1 MTTEDRTQR
10 IIQRLAE
17 AAEETPDL
25 SSFYELHHKLFRL
38 QGEARADIAAT
49 LELAD
54 EEALKART
62 SQGLPMLSF
71 AQLPIAAE
79 RFARLATAIAA
90 ALSEHVPDLAGQRL
104 PDDAATWLSLAERR
118 FEEGQVNPERAERTA
133 ELTLAEMA
141 TDLALKPYLEWAADQ
156 VLPHLDLE
164 RWKRGYCPI
173 CGGPPDFTIL
183 EEEVGARFLICS
195 RCAAEWPFRRLGCP
209 FCDTNDY
216 SKLFYYLSDDEVYRL
231 YVCQECHHY
240 LKGIDLR
247 KATHRVV
254 LEAERITTVAMDVA
268 AQREGY
274 RS

>member
-10 IIQRLAE
+10 ILQRLAE

-25 SSFYELHHKLFRL
+25 SGFYELHQKLFRL
-38 QGEARADIAAT
+38 QGEARADIAAA

-62 SQGLPMLSF
+62 AQGLPMLSF
-71 AQLPIAAE
+71 AQLPIAAG
-79 RFARLATAIAA
+79 RFATLATAVAA
-90 ALSEHVPDLAGQRL
+90 VLSEYDPDLGKQAL
-104 PDDAATWLSLAERR
+104 PDDAAAWLSLAERR
-118 FEEGQVNPERAERTA
+118 FEEGRVNPERAERTA

-141 TDLALKPYLEWAADQ
+141 VDLALKPYLEWAADQ
-156 VLPHLDLE
+156 VLPHLNLE
-164 RWKRGYCPI
+164 RWKRGYCPV
-173 CGGPPDFTIL
+173 CGGPPDFAVL
-183 EEEVGARFLICS
+183 EEETGARYLICS

-209 FCDTNDY
+209 FCNTNDY

-231 YVCQECHHY
+231 YVCQECRHY
-240 LKGIDLR
+240 LKSMDLR

-254 LEAERITTVAMDVA
+254 LEAERVTTVAMDVA